1 MGIITPT
8 FSLKA
13 NAGTASSSAGP
24 MSMALALSLSDS
36 LSVSKVDH
44 FVVNDVP
51 HGTLNWTNV
60 NVWDRAKLIDG
71 SADHPDGGNAES
83 TTSQLDGCWVLIINT
98 TAVTST
104 ELIHIGYTNDADA
117 SADGHTYTTIGGAN
131 DGERLFTLKA
141 GEFAWFPFDFTGDL
155 YCSATA
161 ASQTLEFWRFN
172 RT

>member
-1 MGIITPT
+1 MATITPT
-8 FSLKA
+8 FSLKS
-13 NAGTASSSAGP
+13 NAGTSATPGP
-24 MSMALALSLSDS
+24 LSMALALSLSDS
-36 LSVSKVDH
+36 LTVDKVDH

-60 NVWDRAKLIDG
+60 SVWDRAKLIDG
-71 SADHPDGGNAES
+71 SADHSGDAES
-83 TTSQLDGCWVLIINT
+83 TTTTLDGCFVLLVNT
-98 TAVTST
+98 TATTSS
-104 ELIHIGYTNDADA
+104 ELIHIGYTSDADA
-117 SADGHTYTTIGGAN
+117 SADGHTYTTINGAN

-172 RT
+172 RA